1 MIKLMIVLFVLTVG
15 AALFAEAGQWMVVS
29 CDQIR
34 QSVATYGLPTV
45 EQFARSHGVS
55 ETELRRGRLKCLR
68 E

>member
-1 MIKLMIVLFVLTVG
+1 MSKLVVVLFVLTVG
-15 AALFAEAGQWMVVS
+15 TAIAAESGQWMFVS

-34 QSVATYGLPTV
+34 QSVATYGLPAV

-68 E
+68 D